1 MPVIDADGC
10 KINVQIDGPQDAP
23 ALVLSNSLGTN
34 LSMWDEQAKAL
45 SGKFRVIRYDQ
56 RGHGKS
62 GAPKGPYPIG
72 RLGKDVVAVLDSLK
86 IAKAHFLGLSMGGST
101 GMWLARMA
109 PNRFNK
115 IILSN
120 TGARIGTQ
128 DVWNARIASVLSKG
142 MAAVIDT
149 TIERWFLNDSRKRN
163 LPAISAVRK
172 MLMTTPPH
180 GYAGCSAAIRDAD
193 QRWGIGDVKLPTL
206 VIIGTLDPGT
216 PPAGGEEIA
225 SRIRGA
231 RVARLEAAHLSNLE
245 KSEQFT
251 AEVQKFLA

>member
-10 KINVQIDGPQDAP
+10 KINVQVDGPQDAP
-23 ALVLSNSLGTN
+23 AIVLSNSLGTN
-34 LSMWDEQAKAL
+34 LSMWDDQAKAL
-45 SGKFRVIRYDQ
+45 SGKFRVVRYDQ

-62 GAPKGPYPIG
+62 GAPKGPYTID
-72 RLGKDVVAVLDSLK
+72 RLGQDVIAVLDGLK
-86 IAKAHFLGLSMGGST
+86 IVKAHFLGLSMGGTT

-109 PNRFNK
+109 PSRFNK

-128 DVWNARIASVLSKG
+128 DVWNTRIATVLSKG
-142 MAAVIDT
+142 MSAVVDA
-149 TIERWFLNDSRKRN
+149 TIERWFSKNFRDGN
-163 LPAISAVRK
+163 PPAISAVRK

-180 GYAGCSAAIRDAD
+180 GFAGCSAAIRDAD

-206 VIIGTLDPGT
+206 VIIGTVDPGT

-225 SRIRGA
+225 RRIPGA
-231 RVARLEAAHLSNLE
+231 KIARLEAAHLSNLE